1 MAFRKRVAIKNG
13 TEGITNTDSLK
24 YHVIVQIGLGDI
36 VDLKTGSVEVYMAS
50 QVYVAKGDGPG
61 WAIANYTCSQSKIV
75 NGTERVSLG
84 DQGSYGAN
92 REWTLIGTYNR
103 GDTVSIS
110 SKCWYTASSGAY
122 HESFAELSFTIPEF
136 PKPVI
141 TSISP
146 NSKVNRTKGKVTV
159 TSSVN
164 LGNLNAV
171 GTFVRLTSL
180 VCMFASAD
188 TSQPMSDSIGFDAT
202 YPTTPDAT
210 NPKTETLDLTAQWIS
225 GALAGMT
232 DVHYLG
238 FTVSA
243 MYEWYGK
250 KVTVDAPFIL
260 LELVDSVELPGTLY
274 VYDQQGNPRQAKLS
288 IYDESGNVNENA
300 EVYLY
305 DSSGKPIQ
313 VQ

>member
-1 MAFRKRVAIKNG
+1 MAFRKQVAIKNG
-13 TEGITNTDSLK
+13 TEGITNTNILK

-50 QVYVAKGDGPG
+50 QVYVEKGDGPN
-61 WAIANYTCSQSKIV
+61 WAYAKYTCSQSKIV
-75 NGTERVSLG
+75 SGTETVALG
-84 DQGSYGAN
+84 NPGSYGKN
-92 REWTLIGTYNR
+92 TGWTLIGTYNR
-103 GDTVSIS
+103 GNTVSIS

-122 HESFAELSFTIPEF
+122 HESFANLSFTIPEF

-141 TSISP
+141 TKIFP
-146 NSKVNRTKGKVTV
+146 ADKVNRTKGKVTV
-159 TSSVN
+159 TSSVT
-164 LGNLNAV
+164 LGNLDAV

-202 YPTTPDAT
+202 YPTTPDST
-210 NPKTETLDLTAQWIS
+210 NPKTETIDLTAQWIS

-260 LELVDSVELPGTLY
+260 LELVDSVELPATLY

-288 IYDESGNVNENA
+288 LYDESGNVNEEV

-305 DSSGKPIQ
+305 DYSGKPIQ

>member
-1 MAFRKRVAIKNG
+1 MAFRKQVARKDGN
-13 TEGITNTDSLK
+13 EGITNTDSLK
-24 YHVIVQIGLGDI
+24 YHVIVQIGLGDV

-50 QVYVAKGDGPG
+50 QVYVEKGDGPG
-61 WAIANYTCSQSKIV
+61 WAYAKYTCSQSKIV
-75 NGTERVSLG
+75 SGTETVALG
-84 DQGSYGAN
+84 NPGSYGKN
-92 REWTLIGTYNR
+92 TGWTLIGTYNR

-110 SKCWYTASSGAY
+110 SKCWYTAGSGAY

-141 TSISP
+141 TKIFP
-146 NSKVNRTKGKVTV
+146 ADKVNRTKGKVTV
-159 TSSVN
+159 TSSVS
-164 LGNLNAV
+164 LGDLTNV

-202 YPTTPDAT
+202 YPTTPDSK

-232 DVHYLG
+232 NVHYLG
-238 FTVSA
+238 FTASA
-243 MYEWYGK
+243 MYDWYGK
-250 KVTVDAPFIL
+250 KITVDAPFIL
-260 LELVDSVELPGTLY
+260 LELVDTVVMPATLY
-274 VYDQQGNPRQAKLS
+274 VYDQQGHPVKARLS
-288 IYDESGNVNENA
+288 LYDESGNVDEEV
-300 EVYLY
+300 EVYFY

>member
-1 MAFRKRVAIKNG
+1 MAFRKQVAIKNG
-13 TEGITNTDSLK
+13 NEGITNTDSIK

-50 QVYVAKGDGPG
+50 QVYVEKGDGPG
-61 WAIANYTCSQSKIV
+61 WAIANYTCSQPKIV

-110 SKCWYTASSGAY
+110 SKCWYTAISGAY

-146 NSKVNRTKGKVTV
+146 SSKVNRTKGKVTV
-159 TSSVN
+159 TSSVT
-164 LGNLNAV
+164 LGNLDAV

-202 YPTTPDAT
+202 YPTMPDAT

-243 MYEWYGK
+243 MYDWYGK

-274 VYDQQGNPRQAKLS
+274 VYDQQGHPVKAKLS
-288 IYDESGNVNENA
+288 LYDESGNVDEGV
-300 EVYLY
+300 EVYFY

>member
-1 MAFRKRVAIKNG
+1 MAFRKEVARKDGN
-13 TEGITNTDSLK
+13 EGITNTDSLK

-50 QVYVAKGDGPG
+50 QVCVEKGDGPN
-61 WAIANYTCSQSKIV
+61 WAYAKYTCSQPKIV
-75 NGTERVSLG
+75 SGTETVALG
-84 DQGSYGAN
+84 NPGAYGKN
-92 REWTLIGTYNR
+92 TGWTLIGTYNR

-110 SKCWYTASSGAY
+110 SKCWYTAGSGAY
-122 HESFAELSFTIPEF
+122 HESFANLSFTIPEF

-141 TSISP
+141 TKIFP
-146 NSKVNRTKGKVTV
+146 ADKVNRTKGKVTV
-159 TSSVN
+159 TSSVS
-164 LGNLNAV
+164 LGDLTNV
-171 GTFVRLTSL
+171 GTFIRLTSL

-188 TSQPMSDSIGFDAT
+188 TSQPMSDCIGFDAT
-202 YPTTPDAT
+202 YPVEPDAT

-225 GALAGMT
+225 GALANIT

-243 MYEWYGK
+243 MYDWYGK
-250 KVTVDAPFIL
+250 KITVDAPFIL
-260 LELVDSVELPGTLY
+260 LELVDTVVMPATLY
-274 VYDQQGNPRQAKLS
+274 VYDQQGHPAQAKLS
-288 IYDESGNVNENA
+288 LYDESGNVNGEV
-300 EVYLY
+300 EVYFY

>member
-1 MAFRKRVAIKNG
+1 MAFRKQVAIKNG

-24 YHVIVQIGLGDI
+24 YHVIVQIGLGDV

-50 QVYVAKGDGPG
+50 QVYVEKGDGPG

-84 DQGSYGAN
+84 DRGSYGAN
-92 REWTLIGTYNR
+92 RNWTLIGTYNR

-146 NSKVNRTKGKVTV
+146 SDKVNRTKGKVTV
-159 TSSVN
+159 TSSVT
-164 LGNLNAV
+164 LGNLDAV

-188 TSQPMSDSIGFDAT
+188 TSQPMSDNIGFDAT
-202 YPTTPDAT
+202 YPITPDAT

-243 MYEWYGK
+243 MYDWYGK
-250 KVTVDAPFIL
+250 KVTVDTPFIL

-274 VYDQQGNPRQAKLS
+274 VYDSQGHPKQAKLS
-288 IYDESGNVNENA
+288 IYDESGNVNENV
-300 EVYLY
+300 EVYFY

>member
-1 MAFRKRVAIKNG
+1 MAFRKLVAIKNG

-50 QVYVAKGDGPG
+50 QVYVEKGDGPN
-61 WAIANYTCSQSKIV
+61 WAYAKYTCSQSNIV
-75 NGTERVSLG
+75 SGTETVALG
-84 DQGSYGAN
+84 DTGSYGKN
-92 REWTLIGTYNR
+92 TGWTLIGTYNR
-103 GDTVSIS
+103 GNTVSIS

-122 HESFAELSFTIPEF
+122 HESFANLSFTIPEF

-141 TSISP
+141 TKIFP
-146 NSKVNRTKGKVTV
+146 ADKVNRTKGKVTV
-159 TSSVN
+159 TSSVT
-164 LGNLNAV
+164 LGNLDAV
-171 GTFVRLTSL
+171 GTFVRLSSL

-202 YPTTPDAT
+202 YPITPDST

-225 GALAGMT
+225 SVLAGMT

-243 MYEWYGK
+243 MYEWYDK

-260 LELVDSVELPGTLY
+260 LELVDSVELPAALY

-288 IYDESGNVNENA
+288 LYDEFGNVNEEV

>member
-1 MAFRKRVAIKNG
+1 MAFRKEVARKDGN
-13 TEGITNTDSLK
+13 EGITNTNSLK
-24 YHVIVQIGLGDI
+24 YHVIIQIGLGDI

-50 QVYVAKGDGPG
+50 QVCVEKGNGPNWAYAK
-61 WAIANYTCSQSKIV
+61 YTCSQSKIV
-75 NGTERVSLG
+75 SGTETVALG
-84 DQGSYGAN
+84 NPGPYGKN
-92 REWTLIGTYNR
+92 TGWTLIGTYNR
-103 GDTVSIS
+103 GNTVSIS
-110 SKCWYTASSGAY
+110 SKCWYTAGSGAY
-122 HESFAELSFTIPEF
+122 HESFANLSFTIPEF

-141 TSISP
+141 TKIFP
-146 NSKVNRTKGKVTV
+146 ADKVNRTKGKVTV
-159 TSSVN
+159 TSSVT
-164 LGNLNAV
+164 LGNLDAV

-180 VCMFASAD
+180 VCMFVSAD

-202 YPTTPDAT
+202 YPTTPDST
-210 NPKTETLDLTAQWIS
+210 NPKTETLDLAAQWMS
-225 GALAGMT
+225 DALAGMT

-260 LELVDSVELPGTLY
+260 LELVGSVELPAALY

-288 IYDESGNVNENA
+288 LYDEFGNVNEEV

>member
-1 MAFRKRVAIKNG
+1 MAFRKQVAIKNG
-13 TEGITNTDSLK
+13 TEGITNTNSLK
-24 YHVIVQIGLGDI
+24 YHVIVRIGLGDI

-50 QVYVAKGDGPG
+50 QVYVEKGDGPN
-61 WAIANYTCSQSKIV
+61 WAYAKYTCSQSKIV
-75 NGTERVSLG
+75 SGTETVALG
-84 DQGSYGAN
+84 NPGSYGKKTG
-92 REWTLIGTYNR
+92 WTLIGTYNR
-103 GDTVSIS
+103 GNTVSIS

-122 HESFAELSFTIPEF
+122 HESFANLSFTIPEF

-141 TSISP
+141 TKIFP
-146 NSKVNRTKGKVTV
+146 ADKVNRTKGKVTV
-159 TSSVN
+159 TSSVT
-164 LGNLNAV
+164 LGNLDAV

-202 YPTTPDAT
+202 YPTTPDST
-210 NPKTETLDLTAQWIS
+210 NPKTETIDLTAQWIS

-243 MYEWYGK
+243 MYEWYGT

-260 LELVDSVELPGTLY
+260 LELVDSVELPATLY

-288 IYDESGNVNENA
+288 LYDESGNVNEEV

-305 DSSGKPIQ
+305 DYSGKPIQ

>member
-1 MAFRKRVAIKNG
+1 MAFRKQVAIKNG

-36 VDLKTGSVEVYMAS
+36 VDLMTGSIEVYMAS
-50 QVYVAKGDGPG
+50 QVYVEKGDGPG
-61 WAIANYTCSQSKIV
+61 WAYAKYTCSQPKIV
-75 NGTERVSLG
+75 SGTETVALG
-84 DQGSYGAN
+84 DTGSYGN
-92 REWTLIGTYNR
+92 NTGWTLIGTYNR

-141 TSISP
+141 TKIFP
-146 NSKVNRTKGKVTV
+146 ANKVNRTKGKVTV

-164 LGNLNAV
+164 LGNLDAV

-180 VCMFASAD
+180 VSMFASAD

-202 YPTTPDAT
+202 YPTMPDAT

-225 GALAGMT
+225 GALAGWT

-238 FTVSA
+238 FTASA
-243 MYEWYGK
+243 MYDWYGK
-250 KVTVDAPFIL
+250 KITVDAPFIL
-260 LELVDSVELPGTLY
+260 IELVDSVALPATLY
-274 VYDQQGNPRQAKLS
+274 VYDQQGHPVQAKLS
-288 IYDESGNVNENA
+288 LYDESGNVDEGV
-300 EVYLY
+300 EVYFY

>member
-1 MAFRKRVAIKNG
+1 MAFRKQVAIKNG
-13 TEGITNTDSLK
+13 TEGITNTNSLK
-24 YHVIVQIGLGDI
+24 YHVIIQIGLGDI

-50 QVYVAKGDGPG
+50 QVCVEKGDGPN
-61 WAIANYTCSQSKIV
+61 WAYAKYTCSQSKIV
-75 NGTERVSLG
+75 SGTETVALG
-84 DQGSYGAN
+84 NPGPYGKN
-92 REWTLIGTYNR
+92 TGWTLIGTYNR
-103 GDTVSIS
+103 GNTVSIS

-122 HESFAELSFTIPEF
+122 HESFANLSFTIPEF

-141 TSISP
+141 TKIFP
-146 NSKVNRTKGKVTV
+146 ADKVNRTKGKVTV
-159 TSSVN
+159 ASSVT
-164 LGNLNAV
+164 LGDLDAV

-202 YPTTPDAT
+202 YPTTPDST

-225 GALAGMT
+225 GVLAGMT

-260 LELVDSVELPGTLY
+260 LELVDSVELPATLY

-288 IYDESGNVNENA
+288 LYDESGNVNEEV

-305 DSSGKPIQ
+305 DSSGKLIQ

>member
-1 MAFRKRVAIKNG
+1 MAFRKQVAIKNG

-50 QVYVAKGDGPG
+50 QVYVEKGDGPG

-75 NGTERVSLG
+75 NGTERVFLG
-84 DQGSYGAN
+84 DKGSYGAN
-92 REWTLIGTYNR
+92 TGWTLIGTYNR

-146 NSKVNRTKGKVTV
+146 SSKVNRTKGKVTV
-159 TSSVN
+159 TSSVT
-164 LGNLNAV
+164 LGNLDAV
-171 GTFVRLTSL
+171 GTFVRLSSL

-188 TSQPMSDSIGFDAT
+188 TSQQISDSIGFDAT
-202 YPTTPDAT
+202 YPTAPDST
-210 NPKTETLDLTAQWIS
+210 NPKTETLDLTAKWIS
-225 GALAGMT
+225 DALAGMT

-260 LELVDSVELPGTLY
+260 LELVDSVELPATLY
-274 VYDQQGNPRQAKLS
+274 VYDSQGRPKQAKLS
-288 IYDESGNVNENA
+288 LYDESGNVNENA
-300 EVYLY
+300 KVYLY